1 MQHTPLII
9 TQPTLPNMQS
19 LGSRPPQRERVLQSL
34 LTVVVMGL
42 ALLLLKWLNLTTVAS
57 LAGTACNLFASPH
70 VKVSRPRNV
79 VFGYTIGIVVGLF
92 GGLAVEYLGMVP
104 ACALA
109 TGLAV
114 FLMVQTDSLHP
125 PAVASTLGIATASVP
140 LLSAVSLIL
149 SVAPLVLVHQIFK
162 PYLRDVL

>member
-79 VFGYTIGIVVGLF
+79 VFGYT
-92 GGLAVEYLGMVP
+92 
-104 ACALA
+104 C
-109 TGLAV
+109 
-114 FLMVQTDSLHP
+114 
-125 PAVASTLGIATASVP
+125 
-140 LLSAVSLIL
+140 LLYTSPSPRDRQKSRMPSSA
-149 SVAPLVLVHQIFK
+149 
-162 PYLRDVL
+162 